1 MGSSIEAFSKAD
13 CEGFV
18 MRVLNHKYEQ
28 DLDIGVEIREV
39 YPDSSTSH
47 SVLDRAVAVAIL
59 LERDGKR

>member
-28 DLDIGVEIREV
+28 DLDIGDEIREV

-47 SVLDRAVAVAIL
+47 
-59 LERDGKR
+59 